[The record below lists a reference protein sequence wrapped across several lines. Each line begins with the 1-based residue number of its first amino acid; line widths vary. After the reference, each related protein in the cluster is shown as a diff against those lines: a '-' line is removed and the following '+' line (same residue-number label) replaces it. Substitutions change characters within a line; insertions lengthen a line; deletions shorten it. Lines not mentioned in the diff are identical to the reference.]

1 MKLQINKTGQ
11 QEIAGYEQ
19 VTVEKPNSLELS
31 HIVDNSCESILCPDI
46 MDMFHLSALND
57 LCVGLLKKLRM
68 GGELVIGGIDV
79 RLFAKYVTNGLLAP
93 EEASNIVCKTY
104 SMSTPDLLRSCL
116 EKLQLKVVSIHMDG
130 LHYEIKAVRS

>member
-1 MKLQINKTGQ
+1 
-11 QEIAGYEQ
+11 
-19 VTVEKPNSLELS
+19 
-31 HIVDNSCESILCPDI
+31 
-46 MDMFHLSALND
+46 
-57 LCVGLLKKLRM
+57 M